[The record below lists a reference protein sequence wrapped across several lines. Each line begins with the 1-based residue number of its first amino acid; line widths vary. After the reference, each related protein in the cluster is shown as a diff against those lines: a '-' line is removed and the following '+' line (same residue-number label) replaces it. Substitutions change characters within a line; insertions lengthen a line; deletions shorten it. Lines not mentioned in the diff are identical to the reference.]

1 VVVDDDKLDA
11 GEAAGFR
18 PERKSR
24 QLDRL
29 SRLASSTAK
38 I

>member
-1 VVVDDDKLDA
+1 MVVGDDELDA
-11 GEAAGFR
+11 GEPAR
-18 PERKSR
+18 LEPERKSR

-29 SRLASSTAK
+29 SRLASSTAR